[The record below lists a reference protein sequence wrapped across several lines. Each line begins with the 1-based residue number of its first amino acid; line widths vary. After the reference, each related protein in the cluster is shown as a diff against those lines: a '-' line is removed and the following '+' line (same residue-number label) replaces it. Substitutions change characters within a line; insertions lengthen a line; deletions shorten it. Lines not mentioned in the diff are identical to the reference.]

1 MSVKLGFSTLRRNI
15 CFRVFSDMVM
25 ERISGESNRIQ
36 EKVL

>member
-15 CFRVFSDMVM
+15 WFRAFADMAM
-25 ERISGESNRIQ
+25 DRIYGESNTIL